1 MKQLRKILFPFA
13 GLYYIITLL
22 RNKAYDLG
30 YFSHKEYDLPV
41 ICIGN
46 LNTGGTGKSPMT
58 EYLIKCLKDQYHI
71 ATLSRGYGRKTKGY
85 LQVSPNSIAQD
96 VGDEPLQFAK
106 KFEDVLV
113 SVCEDR
119 QFGIRQLLKASPS
132 PEVIILDDAYQH
144 RKVKAGF
151 QIVLTAYHDLY
162 TDDYLLPVGNLREPR
177 KGINRAKVIIVTKCP
192 AGISNE
198 DREAVIAKL
207 KPFSNQRV
215 YFTTIRY
222 SDMIVSKDTRW
233 AISDVK
239 GKKNITLV
247 TGIANPTPLVNHL
260 QGLGLDFEHKV
271 FKDHHNFA
279 LSEITAL
286 ESCEFILTTEKDY
299 VRLVPMLENK
309 QLYYL
314 PIEVLFVAD
323 EPLFRKQ
330 ILSFVNDFN

>member
-30 YFSHKEYDLPV
+30 YFSHKEYNLPV

-58 EYLIKCLKDQYHI
+58 EYLIRCLKDQYHI

-85 LQVSPNSIAQD
+85 LEVSSNSIAQD
-96 VGDEPLQFAK
+96 VGDEPLQFAR
-106 KFEDVLV
+106 KFNDVIV

-119 QFGIRQLLKASPS
+119 QFGISQLLKITPS

-162 TDDYLLPVGNLREPR
+162 ADDYLLPAGNLREPR
-177 KGINRAKVIIVTKCP
+177 KGVDRAQIIIVTKCP
-192 AGISNE
+192 ADISQE
-198 DREAVIAKL
+198 DRDAIVRKL
-207 KPFSNQRV
+207 KPLSYQSV

-222 SDMIVSKDTRW
+222 SDMIVSNDARW
-233 AISDVK
+233 SISELK
-239 GKKNITLV
+239 SKKITLV
-247 TGIANPTPLVNHL
+247 TGIANPTPLVSHL

-279 LSEITAL
+279 LSEIKAL
-286 ESCEFILTTEKDY
+286 ASCEFILTTEKDY
-299 VRLVPMLENK
+299 VRLAPLLKNTP
-309 QLYYL
+309 LYYL
-314 PIEVLFVAD
+314 AIEVSFVTDETLFTQQV
-323 EPLFRKQ
+323 
-330 ILSFVNDFN
+330 LSFVNDFN

>member
-58 EYLIKCLKDQYHI
+58 EYLIKCLKDQYRI

-85 LQVSPNSIAQD
+85 LNVFPNSIAQD
-96 VGDEPLQFAK
+96 VGDEPLQFVK
-106 KFEDVLV
+106 KFNDVIV

-119 QFGIRQLLKASPS
+119 QFGISQLLKIKPS
-132 PEVIILDDAYQH
+132 PKVIILDDAYQH

-151 QIVLTAYHDLY
+151 QIVLTAYDDLY
-162 TDDYLLPVGNLREPR
+162 VDDYLLPVGNLREPR
-177 KGINRAKVIIVTKCP
+177 NGVDRAQVIIVTKCP
-192 AGISNE
+192 TGISSK
-198 DREAVIAKL
+198 DREVVVARL
-207 KPFSNQRV
+207 KPFSNESV
-215 YFTTIRY
+215 YFTTIHF
-222 SDMIVSKDTRW
+222 SDSVVSHNTSLT
-233 AISDVK
+233 ISELK
-239 GKKNITLV
+239 NKKITLV
-247 TGIANPTPLVNHL
+247 SGIANPAPLVNHL
-260 QGLGLDFEHKV
+260 HDLGLDFDHKA

-279 LSEITAL
+279 LSEIKEF

-299 VRLVPMLENK
+299 VRLAPMLENK

-314 PIEVLFVAD
+314 PIEILFVAD
-323 EPLFRKQ
+323 EPLFRKE